1 MNRVHI
7 NPFFP
12 VKNFSTV
19 LDDIFNR
26 GLNDVVGFDNNHT
39 VPAVNIKETD
49 SNFIIELAA
58 PGFEKVDFDIKVE
71 NNQLV
76 ISAENKSEKDTSE
89 GKWTRKEFH
98 YEKFSRSFTLPE
110 TADNEKIDGQYNN
123 GVLVL
128 SISKKEEAKA
138 KPAKLIEI
146 K

>member
-1 MNRVHI
+1 M
-7 NPFFP
+7 
-12 VKNFSTV
+12 
-19 LDDIFNR
+19 DDIFNR

-110 TADNEKIDGQYNN
+110 TADNEKLTDSTTMGFWYCRFPKRRSKSKTGKID
-123 GVLVL
+123 
-128 SISKKEEAKA
+128 
-138 KPAKLIEI
+138 
-146 K
+146 

>member
-12 VKNFSTV
+12 VKNFSNV

-76 ISAENKSEKDTSE
+76 ISAENKSEKEMCIRD
-89 GKWTRKEFH
+89 R
-98 YEKFSRSFTLPE
+98 
-110 TADNEKIDGQYNN
+110 A
-123 GVLVL
+123 
-128 SISKKEEAKA
+128 
-138 KPAKLIEI
+138 
-146 K
+146 